1 MEGLGRRLWLSGHG
15 PRLAQV
21 ALFVGS
27 KSDVSAAKPALEILD
42 RFGVSWEASVCSAHR
57 APERLRQL
65 VGEAE
70 SAGAQ
75 VFIAG
80 AGMAA
85 ALPGAIASMTP
96 KPVVGLPLAAGA
108 LNGID
113 ALLAIT
119 QMPPGVPV
127 AGVAINGAANAAYL
141 AVEIL
146 ALGDPDLAG
155 RLAKARQEQSA
166 RIDSFE

>member
-1 MEGLGRRLWLSGHG
+1 M
-15 PRLAQV
+15 A
-21 ALFVGS
+21 
-27 KSDVSAAKPALEILD
+27 AAKAALDVLD

-57 APERLRQL
+57 APERLRAL
-65 VGEAE
+65 VREAE
-70 SAGAQ
+70 DAGTR

-85 ALPGAIASMTP
+85 ALPGAVASMTVR
-96 KPVVGLPLAAGA
+96 PVVGLPLASGA

-113 ALLAIT
+113 ALLAIA

-127 AGVAINGAANAAYL
+127 ATVAINGAANAAYL

-146 ALGDPDLAG
+146 ATSDGDLA
-155 RLAKARQEQSA
+155 RKLAGWRAEQSA
-166 RIDSFE
+166 QIDRFE

>member
-1 MEGLGRRLWLSGHG
+1 MAS
-15 PRLAQV
+15 V
-21 ALFVGS
+21 AVFVGS
-27 KSDVSAAKPALEILD
+27 KSDVAAAKPALDVLD

-57 APERLRQL
+57 APERLRSL

-70 SAGAQ
+70 AAGAQ

-85 ALPGAIASMTP
+85 ALPGAVASMTP
-96 KPVVGLPLAAGA
+96 KPVIGLPLAAGA

-127 AGVAINGAANAAYL
+127 AGVAINGAPNAAYL
-141 AVEIL
+141 AIEIL
-146 ALGDPDLAG
+146 ALGDAGLAE
-155 RLAKARQEQSA
+155 RLAAWRRQQSD

>member
-1 MEGLGRRLWLSGHG
+1 
-15 PRLAQV
+15 V
-21 ALFVGS
+21 A
-27 KSDVSAAKPALEILD
+27 AAKAALDVLD

-57 APERLRQL
+57 APERLRAL
-65 VGEAE
+65 VREAE
-70 SAGAQ
+70 DAGTR

-85 ALPGAIASMTP
+85 ALPGAVASMTVR
-96 KPVVGLPLAAGA
+96 PVVGLPLASGA

-113 ALLAIT
+113 ALLAIA

-127 AGVAINGAANAAYL
+127 ATVAINGAANAAYL

-146 ALGDPDLAG
+146 ATSDGDLA
-155 RLAKARQEQSA
+155 RKLAGWRAEQSA
-166 RIDSFE
+166 QIDRFE